1 MARIAVENNLNH
13 VKEALQNSGHEVVD
27 MTGNL
32 DNCDCCVI
40 SGVDKD
46 VMGIADRVAS
56 GSVINAQGMTAE
68 EIVRRVD
75 ESVQQQ
81 V

>member
-1 MARIAVENNLNH
+1 
-13 VKEALQNSGHEVVD
+13 
-27 MTGNL
+27 
-32 DNCDCCVI
+32 
-40 SGVDKD
+40 
-46 VMGIADRVAS
+46 MGIADRVAS